1 MRILLIEDEA
11 RLANIIQRLLRSERF
26 DVDLALTGDD
36 GLDLALT
43 GNYDVL
49 IVDRM
54 LPGIEGLEIIR
65 QLREGGVATP
75 ALVLTARADL
85 PERVEGL
92 NAGADDYLGK
102 PFAFEELLARLR
114 ALLRRIDRPIAPA
127 TLNAGEIT
135 LNLDQHTVTR
145 HGEPVDLTQREYLLL
160 ETLMRNQKR
169 VLTRDE
175 LLERVWGYD
184 ADPLGNVVE
193 LYIHYLRRKLD
204 APATAAAS
212 SLIRTVRGVGYQ
224 MMSS

>member
-26 DVDLALTGDD
+26 DVDLALTGNE

-43 GNYDVL
+43 GNYDAL

-65 QLREGGVATP
+65 HLRADGVATP
-75 ALVLTARADL
+75 VLILTARADL

-114 ALLRRIDRPIAPA
+114 ALLRRIDRPIAQA
-127 TLNAGEIT
+127 TLNAGEIS

-145 HGEPVDLTQREYLLL
+145 QGDPVDLTQREYLLL
-160 ETLMRNQKR
+160 ETLMRNQGR

-184 ADPLGNVVE
+184 ADPQGNVVE

-204 APATAAAS
+204 APSATAAS

-224 MMSS
+224 MMVS